1 MPPVL
6 MLGLGDREPILHC
19 FRARPT
25 VHIYPLLAEDRF
37 SHTYVMN
44 RRTDVIPEVLM
55 QVNYLLVCEIDFI
68 FACIMQ
74 GNILNIEM
82 TSSGRLYESEKIEMY
97 FSGNKFNIFAKEK
110 MKVSIKWKFT
120 LSIL

>member
-1 MPPVL
+1 M
-6 MLGLGDREPILHC
+6 
-19 FRARPT
+19 
-25 VHIYPLLAEDRF
+25 
-37 SHTYVMN
+37 
-44 RRTDVIPEVLM
+44 IPEVLM

-82 TSSGRLYESEKIEMY
+82 TSSGCLYDSEKIEMY
-97 FSGNKFNIFAKEK
+97 FSGNKCNIFAKEK